1 MTSFISKLLELRDS
15 GIDNGSMLD
24 YHTEVGKIHR
34 SVYWTEPNLTFLRV
48 RFISSRGEPMWDL
61 SYAHGVIGKDTDS
74 PELVNVDLPNW
85 QIEKWDRRTKKWLTP
100 RTVLIEWAK
109 ADHVY
114 LKDKGFFD
122 ALSFQGS

>member
-1 MTSFISKLLELRDS
+1 MTFLSKLIDLRNS

-74 PELVNVDLPNW
+74 PELVNVELANW
-85 QIEKWDRRTKKWLTP
+85 QIEKFNRKTHKYQRPKA
-100 RTVLIEWAK
+100 VLIEWAK

-114 LKDKGFFD
+114 LADKGFWD
-122 ALSFQGS
+122 AIEFYSG